1 MSAKG
6 IANPISLVGIAAAV
20 VWCYVIMTF
29 SRQGAIHKQ
38 RGQKEGEGCFMYCQS
53 YKFLYSYIDPQWSAT
68 GVDQP

>member
-53 YKFLYSYIDPQWSAT
+53 YLTNLI
-68 GVDQP
+68 